1 MNLNVFKAT
10 VFTVIIVITTLMIT
24 KMLFSR
30 NAKDFRG
37 GKRNLQNLN
46 SVQKKCQPSVFTP
59 EVQLE
64 DWHRVDHDC
73 CDVPAFKRKIE
84 RLQKLCRGLRPI
96 FASSSDRTLGWIRT
110 HSRGDQITNQPT
122 VRVCKSRPTVRF
134 WSAQKICTV
143 VMCTHSTTP
152 LCETAILLV
161 QPRSQR
167 HRRSP
172 ENFPRSQNHN
182 DPTFGRC
189 HSSSVLLTGAW
200 VVFLGSCYVLFY
212 STLLL
217 PCCFA
222 SRHTTLLLLVWQLTQ
237 VGLGRS
243 WCKKDSQKNTQKPRK
258 SRSPYFLFSFEAWP
272 SEEKYIFTQI
282 HAVCFCIGCVISDIG
297 PSLLFRPIL

>member
-1 MNLNVFKAT
+1 M
-10 VFTVIIVITTLMIT
+10 IIVITTLMIT

-37 GKRNLQNLN
+37 GKQILQNLN
-46 SVQKKCQPSVFTP
+46 SVAKKCQPSIFTP

-73 CDVPAFKRKIE
+73 FDVPAFKRKIE

-189 HSSSVLLTGAW
+189 HLSSTLPQVVELCSWEAAMFCSTPHCCCHVVSPPDTQRCCCSSGNSHRLGLAAAGAKKIHRKIHRIKKISV
-200 VVFLGSCYVLFY
+200 SLFY
-212 STLLL
+212 VQFWSMALWREVYL
-217 PCCFA
+217 
-222 SRHTTLLLLVWQLTQ
+222 HTN
-237 VGLGRS
+237 S
-243 WCKKDSQKNTQKPRK
+243 
-258 SRSPYFLFSFEAWP
+258 
-272 SEEKYIFTQI
+272 
-282 HAVCFCIGCVISDIG
+282 CFCIGCVVSDIG